1 MIITSKNGS
10 YFKDGKTTDI
20 KGTVLTLGE
29 EKQQIR
35 GFGTCFSELGARALN
50 RLTKEDKKAVL
61 DELFTDSGANFN
73 YCRTPI
79 GASDFSLDFYSYSE
93 VADDYE
99 MKHFSIDRD
108 KKLLL
113 PLILEA
119 VKRQDQLQ
127 MFASPWCPPL
137 WLKTVPVYSNGVFDR
152 TEKKLKAYALYFKKY
167 VQAYHEAGVPI
178 IHIHPQ
184 NEPCSNQVFPSC
196 VWHGDELTE
205 FIGGYLG
212 PALEN
217 ENVDIFYGTIN
228 GPEGDWRFPWTRYNN
243 YLGYAMQDE
252 KARKYIKG
260 VGYQWAGKFALPQ
273 TRDDYPDLEVIQ
285 TESECGDG
293 LNTWERTMHVYA
305 LMRYYFR
312 FGASAYVY
320 WNIALDADGLSTWG
334 WRQNSLVTVDKN
346 KAVFNPEYYLM
357 KHFARFVRR
366 GAKYVKVNG
375 EFASNCT
382 TFKNPD
388 GSYVMVAYNPYP
400 FDKTITINDKS
411 YILPSDSINT
421 IIF

>member
-1 MIITSKNGS
+1 MIITSTNGS
-10 YFKDGKTTDI
+10 YFNEGKTTDK
-20 KGTVLTLGE
+20 KGYSLTLGE
-29 EKQQIR
+29 EKQEIR

-50 RLTKEDKKAVL
+50 RLSEKDKKAVL

-73 YCRTPI
+73 YCRTPM

-93 VADDYE
+93 VAEDYE
-99 MKHFSIDRD
+99 MEHFSIDRD
-108 KKLLL
+108 RKLLL

-119 VKRQDQLQ
+119 VKRQESLQ

-137 WLKTVPVYSNGVFDR
+137 WLKTVPVYSNGVFNR
-152 TEKKLKAYALYFKKY
+152 TEKNLKAYALYFKKY
-167 VQAYHEAGVPI
+167 VKAYREAGVPI
-178 IHIHPQ
+178 VHVHPQ

-196 VWHGDELTE
+196 VWKGDELAD
-205 FIGGYLG
+205 FIGNYLG

-217 ENVDIFYGTIN
+217 DNVDIFYGTIN

-243 YLGYAMQDE
+243 YLGYAMQHE
-252 KARKYIKG
+252 TARKYIKG

-273 TRDDYPDLEVIQ
+273 TQDDYPDLEIIQ

-305 LMRYYFR
+305 LMRHYFR

-334 WRQNSLVTVDKN
+334 WRQNSLVTVDN
-346 KAVFNPEYYLM
+346 DKAIFNPEYYLM
-357 KHFARFVRR
+357 KHFARFVQR

-382 TFKNPD
+382 AFKNPD
-388 GSYVMVAYNPYP
+388 GSHVMVVYNPYES
-400 FDKTITINDKS
+400 DKVVTINGKS
-411 YILPSDSINT
+411 YVIPTDSINT
-421 IIF
+421 IVF

>member
-10 YFKDGKTTDI
+10 YFKEGKTTDT

-29 EKQQIR
+29 EKQEIR

-152 TEKKLKAYALYFKKY
+152 TEEKLKAYALYFKKY

-196 VWHGDELTE
+196 VWHGEELTE